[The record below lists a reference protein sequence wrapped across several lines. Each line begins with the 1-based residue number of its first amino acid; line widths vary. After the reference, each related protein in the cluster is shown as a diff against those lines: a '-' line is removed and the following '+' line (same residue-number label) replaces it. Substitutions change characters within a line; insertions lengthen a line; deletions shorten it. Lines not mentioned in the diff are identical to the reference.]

1 MDRPFSPRQ
10 RRVEVDLL
18 TKSAHPWLREP
29 LVGFLVI
36 GALLFAADRLVHP
49 RTSSS
54 DQTKSSAMPLVPAAS
69 AEAATP
75 LADLATAPIVVD
87 TAVKQALIDAFVA
100 ERSREP
106 TKEELQR
113 SIDAWVEE
121 ELLFREGLRRG
132 LERDDPKVRERVGG
146 KMLTVL
152 SAGVLLDKPT
162 EAELKAYFEAH
173 PGRWDRPAYFD
184 FTQVFFD
191 GTDAVARRRA
201 DEVLARLKTGV
212 DPGGLGDTFP
222 GGRRYRRR
230 ELTDLAEAFGPA
242 FIVGLDTQEVGA
254 WALHE
259 STQGLHLVRI
269 DRRTKAERASFAD
282 VRAEVAGAQENEAR
296 QKQLRAA
303 IEGLRAQHP
312 VVVKP

>member
-1 MDRPFSPRQ
+1 
-10 RRVEVDLL
+10 VEKGKIVDEVTRSLPPL
-18 TKSAHPWLREP
+18 LREP
-29 LVGFLVI
+29 LVGFFVI
-36 GALLFAADRLVHP
+36 GAALFAADRVVSRRGPSGERATVTTVTTTTSAPVLV
-49 RTSSS
+49 
-54 DQTKSSAMPLVPAAS
+54 AS
-69 AEAATP
+69 AAP

-87 TAVKQALIDAFVA
+87 AAVRQTLTDAFVA

-106 TKEELQR
+106 SAAELQR

-152 SAGVLLDKPT
+152 TASVLLPKPT
-162 EAELKAYFEAH
+162 EAEMRAYFEAH

-184 FTQVFFD
+184 FTQVFFEGHD
-191 GTDAVARRRA
+191 TAAHARA
-201 DEVLARLKTGV
+201 DAVLARLRTGV
-212 DPGGLGDTFP
+212 DPAGLGDSFP

-242 FIVGLDTQEVGA
+242 FVVGFDTQPPDS

-269 DRRTKAERASFAD
+269 DRRTQAEKADFAS
-282 VRAEVAGAQENEAR
+282 VRDDVAGALENESR
-296 QKQLRAA
+296 QRHLREA
-303 IEGLRAQHP
+303 IEALRGRHE